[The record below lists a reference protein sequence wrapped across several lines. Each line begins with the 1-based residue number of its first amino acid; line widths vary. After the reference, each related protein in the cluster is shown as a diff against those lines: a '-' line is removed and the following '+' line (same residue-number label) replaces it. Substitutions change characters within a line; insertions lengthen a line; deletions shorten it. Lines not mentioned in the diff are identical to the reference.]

1 MKVLF
6 IRLSSIGDIVLTT
19 PLIRCVYNQQKDVE
33 IHYICK
39 TSFVDILMPNVYLHR
54 VHGFDKTDKKI
65 FESLKSEHFDFVVDL
80 QNNRHSRKIC
90 RYLNG
95 KQHTFPKLNVKKWL
109 LVNFKINLMPD
120 LHVVDRYFEAVKDLQ
135 VINDGKGLDFFLAKN
150 DYEAFQSLDLP
161 PLYVAIAVG
170 SKHFTKQLPKEV
182 LLEICQKCRLPLVFL
197 GDENDADTA
206 HYLESRLKVKTYN
219 LCGKLSIR
227 MAAVCIKKSVCL
239 LTGDTGL
246 MHVAA
251 ALGQRIVSVWGNTV
265 PAFGMYPYMPNQTE
279 KYVIIE
285 NTHLKCRPCSKLGYK
300 RCPHLHFNC
309 MKSLSADE
317 IVSYLNS

>member
-19 PLIRCVYNQQKDVE
+19 PLIRCVYNQLKDVE
-33 IHYICK
+33 IHYVSK
-39 TSFVDILMPNVYLHR
+39 TSFVDILLPNVYVHR
-54 VHGFDKTDKKI
+54 VHGFDKNDKSL
-65 FESLKSEHFDFVVDL
+65 FERLKNEQFDFVVDL

-90 RYLNG
+90 RYLNC
-95 KQHTFPKLNVKKWL
+95 KQHTFPKVNVKKWL
-109 LVNFKINLMPD
+109 LVNFKINIMPD
-120 LHVVDRYFEAVKDLQ
+120 IHVVDRYFEALKDLHI
-135 VINDGKGLDFFLAKN
+135 VNDNKCLDFFLAKN
-150 DYEAFQSLDLP
+150 DYAAYESLGLP
-161 PLYVAIAVG
+161 PVYIAIAVG
-170 SKHFTKQLPKEV
+170 SKHYTKQIPRDT
-182 LLEICQKCRLPLVFL
+182 LLEICQKCTLPIVLL
-197 GDENDADTA
+197 GDSNDVETA
-206 HYLESRLKVKTYN
+206 HFLESQLKEKPYN

-227 MAAVCIKKSVCL
+227 MSAVCIEKCTCL

-265 PAFGMYPYMPNQTE
+265 PAFGMYPYMPNQKE

-300 RCPHLHFNC
+300 HCPHFHFKC

-317 IVSYLNS
+317 IVSYLNP